1 VSQRADKSPL
11 GADQELIKGLG
22 LTSATTLVMGSM
34 IGSGVFIVAADI
46 ARVVESPA
54 LLIAAW
60 LVTGFMTMVAALS
73 YGELAAMMP
82 KAGGQYVYLRESL
95 GPLWGFLYGWTLFL
109 VIQCGTIAAVGVA
122 FGKFLG
128 VFFPAVSSTN
138 WILHIWKV
146 PLVHLGP
153 VALGNMEVGLNTQN
167 FVAIA
172 MIVLLS
178 VVNIFGV
185 KTGAFVQVVFTTAKI
200 AALLGL
206 VLLGVWVGSTPE
218 ALSANFGANF
228 WHNAG
233 WGTLHKIPL
242 GVSGA
247 TAMVSAI
254 TVIAV
259 AQVGSLFSADAWS
272 NVTFTAG
279 EVRNPQRNLP
289 LSLALGTGV
298 VILIYIAVNFIYL
311 LVLPLWGDP
320 YSLTSIGRGIQ
331 YASEDRV
338 ATAVMQQIMGQS
350 GAQLMALAILISTF
364 GCANGMI
371 LAGSRVYYAMA
382 RDGLFFRSVGRIHPR
397 FKTPHISL
405 GVQALWTGILCIS
418 GSYGQLLDYV
428 IFAVLLFY
436 VLTLAGLFVLRFKR
450 PDAPR
455 PYRAIGYPWLP
466 ATYIVMALFIDG
478 VLLVYK
484 PQYTWPGLVIV
495 LLGIPVYFL
504 WSRLGTRA
512 AAHEAA
518 D

>member
-1 VSQRADKSPL
+1 
-11 GADQELIKGLG
+11 
-22 LTSATTLVMGSM
+22 
-34 IGSGVFIVAADI
+34 
-46 ARVVESPA
+46 
-54 LLIAAW
+54 
-60 LVTGFMTMVAALS
+60 
-73 YGELAAMMP
+73 
-82 KAGGQYVYLRESL
+82 
-95 GPLWGFLYGWTLFL
+95 
-109 VIQCGTIAAVGVA
+109 
-122 FGKFLG
+122 
-128 VFFPAVSSTN
+128 
-138 WILHIWKV
+138 
-146 PLVHLGP
+146 
-153 VALGNMEVGLNTQN
+153 
-167 FVAIA
+167 
-172 MIVLLS
+172 
-178 VVNIFGV
+178 
-185 KTGAFVQVVFTTAKI
+185 
-200 AALLGL
+200 
-206 VLLGVWVGSTPE
+206 
-218 ALSANFGANF
+218 
-228 WHNAG
+228 
-233 WGTLHKIPL
+233 
-242 GVSGA
+242 
-247 TAMVSAI
+247 
-254 TVIAV
+254 
-259 AQVGSLFSADAWS
+259 
-272 NVTFTAG
+272 
-279 EVRNPQRNLP
+279 
-289 LSLALGTGV
+289 
-298 VILIYIAVNFIYL
+298 
-311 LVLPLWGDP
+311 
-320 YSLTSIGRGIQ
+320 
-331 YASEDRV
+331 
-338 ATAVMQQIMGQS
+338 
-350 GAQLMALAILISTF
+350 MALAILISTF